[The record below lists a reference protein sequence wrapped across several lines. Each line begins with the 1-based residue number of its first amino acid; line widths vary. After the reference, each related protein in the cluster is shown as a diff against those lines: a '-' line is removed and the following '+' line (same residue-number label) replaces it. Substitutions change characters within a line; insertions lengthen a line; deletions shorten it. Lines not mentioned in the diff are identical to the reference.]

1 MSANRPAFP
10 LSPLPRLL
18 LIAILGLSAW
28 VTLPATSV
36 FGQTADEAEAEQEA
50 AEAQKA
56 AEARRAAKA
65 AAPPSALPGADT
77 QEQDAGHANRDL
89 NPTDALY
96 DAVNRGSLNAAKE
109 ALGRGANIYARNIL
123 DQTPLDLAIDLNR
136 KDIIFLLLSMRGSD
150 STGRL
155 ANFDDDVTDA
165 NAAKGHRLSIKA
177 EMRQK
182 TKPVHQYDMSG
193 GQAAPEIGFLGFG
206 SK

>member
-1 MSANRPAFP
+1 MSANPPAFP

-36 FGQTADEAEAEQEA
+36 FGQTADEAEAEQE
-50 AEAQKA
+50 A

-136 KDIIFLLLSMRGSD
+136 RDIIFLLLSMRGSD

-155 ANFDDDVTDA
+155 ANFDNDVSDA
-165 NAAKGHRLSIKA
+165 NTAKGHRLSVKA

-182 TKPVHQYDMSG
+182 AKPVHQYDISG
-193 GQAAPEIGFLGFG
+193 GQAAPEVGFLGFG